1 MAIELMSVE
10 ELQLKLQK
18 FLQSTREHCSTAG
31 VTADHV
37 LILSLLVPLTVGS
50 CIALYPET
58 RWPLLLIP
66 VTLLLRAVLNML
78 VDLMLQDVDATPP
91 GTILL
96 RDLCNLASEAA
107 VLLPLALLS
116 GISSILVGG
125 AAVQSYLVE
134 FTGLAALQ
142 FHVPRRTD
150 GPMNTQHRGYTVA
163 ALAFALGCGI
173 PAWVW
178 PDLVLAAF
186 NGLLLL
192 TILNRWRQ
200 TFRAIEQQAG
210 QEQGAE
216 RSENTPQP
224 ANSDT
229 ASSDA
234 EPA

>member
-10 ELQLKLQK
+10 ELQLELQK
-18 FLQSTREHCSTAG
+18 FLQSIKQHCSAAG

-78 VDLMLQDVDATPP
+78 VDMMLQDDDETPP
-91 GTILL
+91 GTLLL
-96 RDLCNLASEAA
+96 RDLCNMASEAA
-107 VLLPLALLS
+107 LLLPLALLS
-116 GISSILVGG
+116 GLSSILVGG

-150 GPMNTQHRGYTVA
+150 GPMNSQNRGYTLA
-163 ALAFALGCGI
+163 GLAFALGCGI
-173 PAWVW
+173 PARIW
-178 PDLVLAAF
+178 PDLVLAVF
-186 NGLLLL
+186 NGLLLF
-192 TILNRWRQ
+192 TIVTRCRQ
-200 TFRAIEQQAG
+200 TLRVAGHQNGEKQA
-210 QEQGAE
+210 EAE
-216 RSENTPQP
+216 NPPQL
-224 ANSDT
+224 ANGDS

-234 EPA
+234 ETV